1 MYRMTDPIP
10 QQTLAADL
18 SLASRKMRN
27 LFDALVRER
36 GLTLARARALLLLA
50 ETRTWTQREL
60 AEELEIEQPTVVRL
74 LDGME
79 KQGLIVRQ
87 PVAGDRRANHIKL
100 TAIGS
105 DHLEDLRR
113 ATGRLREALVSGL
126 TALEITNAGA
136 VLRAINQN
144 LDTAITEFRADS
156 QGREF
161 AGRRS

>member
-1 MYRMTDPIP
+1 MADHIP
-10 QQTLAADL
+10 QQALAADL

-36 GLTLARARALLLLA
+36 GLTLPRARALLLLA

-79 KQGLIVRQ
+79 KQGLIARQ
-87 PVAGDRRANHIKL
+87 PVASDRRANHIKL
-100 TAIGS
+100 TTVGS
-105 DHLEDLRR
+105 NHLEDLRE
-113 ATGRLREALVSGL
+113 ATGRLREAIVSGL
-126 TALEITNAGA
+126 TDLEIANAGA

-144 LDTAITEFRADS
+144 LDTAIAEFRAER
-156 QGREF
+156 QGKKLM
-161 AGRRS
+161 GRGQ

>member
-1 MYRMTDPIP
+1 MTDPIP

-105 DHLEDLRR
+105 SFRMRRCLERLATCRVMISGRGMPLRGKKKLSR
-113 ATGRLREALVSGL
+113 ISTLHS
-126 TALEITNAGA
+126 
-136 VLRAINQN
+136 
-144 LDTAITEFRADS
+144 
-156 QGREF
+156 
-161 AGRRS
+161 